1 MQSTC
6 GGSAA
11 LNFSALHREIKPH
24 ASGTNVPAEG
34 VALGFLSPVG
44 LMECSPL
51 GVLRERDTGQK
62 ATAIACAMRKQLAYA
77 YNLYPIAPQR
87 FTNTHPCS
95 LILRKNIFPLIS
107 ISYSQNH

>member
-62 ATAIACAMRKQLAYA
+62 ATALRVLCVS
-77 YNLYPIAPQR
+77 NLLTHTICIPLPLNALPIP
-87 FTNTHPCS
+87 THAS
-95 LILRKNIFPLIS
+95 LILRKTFSL
-107 ISYSQNH
+107 